1 MVQWRFAGPDTQLF
15 SDLRARPVASDEVCA
30 RCLRPIGEVNCDILV
45 VVLGDI
51 VDSLAPL

>member
-1 MVQWRFAGPDTQLF
+1 MIQWRFAGADTELF

-30 RCLRPIGEVNCDILV
+30 GCLRSIGEVNCDIIV

>member
-1 MVQWRFAGPDTQLF
+1 MIQWRFTCPDTQLF
-15 SDLRARPVASDEVCA
+15 SDSRARPVASDEVCA
-30 RCLRPIGEVNCDILV
+30 GCLRSIGEVNCDIFV